1 MKFANAIKLN
11 RKSGVRW
18 CERGAPVRFPLGGLR
33 PCLVRF
39 PLGWLCPCPVRF
51 PFIGLCLLRCAV
63 KTRGIPYLAKNERD
77 MGHPRVRERFQ
88 NLG

>member
-33 PCLVRF
+33 PC
-39 PLGWLCPCPVRF
+39 PVRF
-51 PFIGLCLLRCAV
+51 PFVRLCLLRCAV